1 MYAGNADKITIEHDE
16 GGFELHIHSED
27 AYVSFNIH
35 AIAEALYDTVK
46 REIGPW
52 LYERDMAKASMPAVF
67 LCNPDESGGY
77 DISDP
82 KHPRFHSTHADIYD
96 NREGK

>member
-1 MYAGNADKITIEHDE
+1 MYAGNADKITIECDDR
-16 GGFELHIHSED
+16 GFELHIQSED

-46 REIGPW
+46 AEIGPW
-52 LYERDMAKASMPAVF
+52 LYERDMAKASMPF
-67 LCNPDESGGY
+67 RCNPDESGGY

-82 KHPRFHSTHADIYD
+82 KHPNWHSIHADIWD
-96 NREGK
+96 SREGK